1 MTLGSGGPIVGRAII
16 QALGRDQEAAASAH
30 EAEISQAALDEAD
43 LRELERAEY
52 YREPPAESPPAPP
65 APRRSLID
73 RLLGR

>member
-1 MTLGSGGPIVGRAII
+1 MTLGSGGPIVRRAII
-16 QALGRDQEAAASAH
+16 KALRGVQEAAASAH
-30 EAEISQAALDEAD
+30 EADISQAALDEAD

-52 YREPPAESPPAPP
+52 YREPPAESPPGPP